1 MPAPKSFREIASS
14 LTTPFRRDI
23 RSGVRIGTDRSIDS
37 LSIRR
42 LTWAETRRRS
52 LCIEAR

>member
-1 MPAPKSFREIASS
+1 MLAPKSFREIASS

-37 LSIRR
+37 LSTGPRTWVDIRR
-42 LTWAETRRRS
+42 
-52 LCIEAR
+52 